1 MARRVS
7 VEVLDVSPVESDG
20 EDLIAGSI
28 RPLPAQDDGSLTIT
42 GWVIGRGSR
51 ATAVELVDG
60 DEVVGHAAVGLKRP
74 DIAEVFPNVA
84 EAGTCGFRVTMQ
96 AEGQGESELLAR
108 AILDDGTQV
117 PIRSVRVKVSRQSV
131 LRRLL
136 T

>member
-1 MARRVS
+1 MARSVS
-7 VEVLDVSPVESDG
+7 VEVLDVSPVESDR
-20 EDLIAGSI
+20 EDLIRGSI
-28 RPLPAQDDGSLTIT
+28 RPLPDQDDGSLTIT

-74 DIAEVFPNVA
+74 DIAEAFPNVA

-96 AEGQGESELLAR
+96 AEGRGESELLAR